1 MLVVWTQVI
10 TLVLLHSYKLETT
23 QLITLASGISE
34 WERMVNTYQLIMGKE
49 IY

>member
-10 TLVLLHSYKLETT
+10 TPALHHSYKLETT
-23 QLITLASGISE
+23 QLITLASGILE

-49 IY
+49 IF